1 MSTTENNTTGPTPE
15 STVEASAPIAAPAS
29 PAIAA
34 DTPAAP
40 PAGSEPAAAADAST
54 GGTPEATADTSTAV
68 APPAA
73 DARPPKGSAR
83 GSRREGG
90 GGSGGGGEGRPAPQ
104 GEREPI
110 DLAATTALLKQ
121 HFPALFTG
129 GAKPVK
135 LRIQQDIQQRAPG
148 VFTRPALSAFL
159 RRYTGSTSYLLAL
172 SQATNRFDLDGQPSD
187 ELTAEHRQIAVDELA
202 RRRALQQERRAA
214 TAPGGGQSPQQHQQQ
229 PHPPHQPDAGRPPKP
244 PRVQEDPAVRAAR
257 AAEDE
262 QRRRRA
268 GLLRDFRATT
278 LTKANFCALKRI
290 TPEELDQQLVLAEQE
305 MKAAWEA
312 HPAGPR
318 EAHGRDDRRR
328 DGPRD
333 GPPGGP
339 REMHRDG
346 PRDTARPPR
355 EPRTDARAEGR
366 TDDRPA
372 RPPRPPREP
381 QHTAGGAAPAARP
394 AAPKSNGERP
404 DEVLVS
410 FVFTAP
416 TPRVFAAWTD
426 ATHLGAWWPR
436 EGWTLSTSLH
446 ELRAGG
452 AWRFVLRSPDG
463 SEHPNRIDHV
473 GVFTPERLVYDHGAD
488 DDSPRWFRV
497 SLSFKPQGEG
507 TSLKMRLR
515 FASAE
520 ERDAAVNQQHLP
532 DGVKLSLQRLEAYL
546 ATPAGLAAVPAMPVR
561 AAAAPRAAAPAAAA
575 AAPKPAPGV
584 RVHAEPL
591 RALVR
596 AVVERGGSS
605 TREASLVAQYLVE
618 ANLTGH
624 DSHGVGMLPRYV
636 ENLLGGGLFANRS
649 LRIVADTG
657 ALLTLDGQAGY
668 GQVMGHDAMALGIER
683 AKAHGVAVVGLAN
696 SHHIGRI
703 GQWAE
708 QCLAEGLVSVHFVNV
723 ISTAIVAPYNGTDG
737 RFVTNPM
744 CVGIPVEGAEP
755 IVLDFATSRIAMGK
769 VRVAYNKGEK
779 LGRGILIDSTGRPTV
794 EPGVM
799 FNEPIGA
806 LLPFG
811 EHKGY
816 GLAVVCEILGGALSG
831 GITLHAP
838 ANANSIINNMTSFIV
853 DPSRMGTAQRMSDEA
868 KAFAAW
874 VQASPPRA
882 GHEVMLPGDPERRR
896 RVQRGAEGIE
906 IDATTWA
913 QLLDAGR
920 KLGLDDAA
928 MLALAG
934 LPAAEA
940 VAAPAAP
947 AVVEETA
954 PAPAAESAAVPAV
967 EPIAEAP
974 AVAETPASTPD
985 TPATE

>member
-1 MSTTENNTTGPTPE
+1 MSTTENNATGPAPE
-15 STVEASAPIAAPAS
+15 LPVEDPVAAAAPDTPV
-29 PAIAA
+29 PAVGSA
-34 DTPAAP
+34 DTT
-40 PAGSEPAAAADAST
+40 EPAAEAVEPAD
-54 GGTPEATADTSTAV
+54 
-68 APPAA
+68 PAA
-73 DARPPKGSAR
+73 TPDARPPR
-83 GSRREGG
+83 GDRQRGG
-90 GGSGGGGEGRPAPQ
+90 ADGPPRPERT
-104 GEREPI
+104 EREPI

-135 LRIQQDIQQRAPG
+135 LRIQQDIQARAPG

-159 RRYTGSTSYLLAL
+159 RRYTGSTSYLISL
-172 SQATNRFDLDGQPSD
+172 SQAKNRFDLDGQPSD
-187 ELTAEHRQIAVDELA
+187 ELSDEHRQIASDELA
-202 RRRALQQERRAA
+202 RRRALQQERRG
-214 TAPGGGQSPQQHQQQ
+214 APGQTQGPAAEDK
-229 PHPPHQPDAGRPPKP
+229 PDLKAERE
-244 PRVQEDPAVRAAR
+244 RR
-257 AAEDE
+257 AAEDD
-262 QRRRRA
+262 QRRRRIA
-268 GLLRDFRATT
+268 LLRDFQATT

-290 TPEELDQQLVLAEQE
+290 APTELDAMLAQAELD
-305 MKAAWEA
+305 MKAGWA
-312 HPAGPR
+312 PPQGPR
-318 EAHGRDDRRR
+318 DMPGRDDRRR
-328 DGPRD
+328 DSPRD
-333 GPPGGP
+333 MP
-339 REMHRDG
+339 REPRQQESRPHDG
-346 PRDTARPPR
+346 PRDTAR
-355 EPRTDARAEGR
+355 ARQDE
-366 TDDRPA
+366 RPA

-381 QHTAGGAAPAARP
+381 APARQP
-394 AAPKSNGERP
+394 AAPNAHGERP
-404 DEVLVS
+404 DEVTISHL
-410 FVFTAP
+410 FAAP

-436 EGWTLSTSLH
+436 EGWTLTTTQH

-452 AWRFVLRSPDG
+452 AWRFVLRAPDG
-463 SEHPNRIDHV
+463 TEHSNRIDHV
-473 GVFTPERLVYDHGAD
+473 GVFTPERLVYDHGGD

-497 SLSFKPQGEG
+497 SLTFKPQGDG

-515 FASAE
+515 FPNAE

-532 DGVKLSLQRLEAYL
+532 DGVALSLQRLEAYL
-546 ATPAGLAAVPAMPVR
+546 ATPAGQAAVPAVPQR
-561 AAAAPRAAAPAAAA
+561 AAAMPRVAAAPAAP
-575 AAPKPAPGV
+575 APSPGV

-596 AVVERGGSS
+596 AIVERGGSS
-605 TREASLVAQYLVE
+605 EREASLVAQYLVE

-636 ENLLGGGLFANRS
+636 ENLLGGGLFANRE
-649 LRIVADTG
+649 LRTVADTG
-657 ALLTLDGQAGY
+657 ALITLDGQAGY

-683 AKAHGVAVVGLAN
+683 AKVHGVAVVGLAN

-794 EPGVM
+794 EPAVM
-799 FNEPIGA
+799 FNEPLGA

-853 DPSRMGTAQRMSDEA
+853 DPARMGTAQRLSEEA

-874 VQASPPRA
+874 VQASPPRP
-882 GHEVMLPGDPERRR
+882 GHSVMLPGDPERQR

-913 QLLDAGR
+913 QLLEAGR
-920 KLGLDDAA
+920 KMGLDDAA
-928 MLALAG
+928 MLQLA
-934 LPAAEA
+934 PP
-940 VAAPAAP
+940 VAA
-947 AVVEETA
+947 
-954 PAPAAESAAVPAV
+954 
-967 EPIAEAP
+967 
-974 AVAETPASTPD
+974 
-985 TPATE
+985 